1 MAMTNDGSI
10 EVCSEHPCCIRALRV
25 ETSSE
30 ASHLAGEWHLQWM
43 PDDSAWFLV
52 PPRGNVWEIRV
63 THGADP
69 VDELAVEG
77 VTFDAIRASIAGQG
91 LFPPC

>member
-1 MAMTNDGSI
+1 MTHNGAV
-10 EVCSEHPCCIRALRV
+10 EACTEHPCCIRAPRV
-25 ETSSE
+25 ETSPD

-43 PDDSAWFLV
+43 TDDSAWFLV

-63 THGADP
+63 VDGADP
-69 VDELAVEG
+69 VGELAVEG
-77 VTFDAIRASIAGQG
+77 VLFDDIRASIATQG